1 MNVFCTF
8 SVGFVSSG
16 VINVPVSFTYVFLF
30 FQMSRNYY
38 SGVSVTFEDKTAQIN
53 DIIANNSGDK
63 VNILFAKSKYKAAV
77 SSSFKECCN
86 YKFVVL
92 YKDCRNQVST
102 NLSMK
107 LCGFFAI

>member
-1 MNVFCTF
+1 MGHVM
-8 SVGFVSSG
+8 
-16 VINVPVSFTYVFLF
+16 FTS

-53 DIIANNSGDK
+53 DIIANNSGNK

-92 YKDCRNQVST
+92 NKDCRNQVST